1 MGLDAADMAYQQE
14 TEFEMHHRLRVV
26 FQCSDLSSLKRENI
40 SSKIEVSR
48 IVELTGQIEL
58 IEATEVIEDTMQPSW
73 DLPLTIDYSLQDTN
87 FYMA

>member
-1 MGLDAADMAYQQE
+1 M
-14 TEFEMHHRLRVV
+14 V

>member
-1 MGLDAADMAYQQE
+1 
-14 TEFEMHHRLRVV
+14 MHHRLRVA
-26 FQCSDLSSLKRENI
+26 FQCSDLSSLKRTII

-73 DLPLTIDYSLQDTN
+73 DTPITIDYSLQDTN

>member
-1 MGLDAADMAYQQE
+1 
-14 TEFEMHHRLRVV
+14 MHHRLRVV

-73 DLPLTIDYSLQDTN
+73 DTPITIDYSLQDTN